1 MAITEVRI
9 HPAIG
14 IARVGNSTSDFFIG
28 AESVG
33 TARRRRRPQAT
44 AVPVADELRRLV
56 DQLQQALR
64 SHR

>member
-9 HPAIG
+9 HPAID
-14 IARVGNSTSDFFIG
+14 IARVGPRDFQKC
-28 AESVG
+28 VDLLCPD
-33 TARRRRRPQAT
+33 TPRPQAT

-64 SHR
+64 THQ